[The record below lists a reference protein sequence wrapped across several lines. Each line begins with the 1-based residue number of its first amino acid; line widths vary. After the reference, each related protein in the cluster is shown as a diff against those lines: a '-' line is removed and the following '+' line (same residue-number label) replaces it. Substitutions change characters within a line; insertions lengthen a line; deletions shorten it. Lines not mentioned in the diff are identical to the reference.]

1 MNTPRKPKVRFKE
14 RAEQLDFL
22 LEVSAVTTE
31 TLDLDRL
38 LESVAEMVGRV
49 LPYQL
54 LAILLYNER
63 YRGLKVRHAIG
74 HRPEVVK
81 SLMIPLGEG
90 ITGAA
95 GADRKTILVGDVRN
109 DPRYLNALDAV
120 RTELAVP
127 MIARGKLVGVI
138 DLQSTKLDAFTE
150 YDCTLLKLIASRVA
164 TAIENA
170 RLYRRVD
177 RQNRT
182 FKTLARLSQ
191 EFSAILDLDELL
203 NKIAVIMREL
213 ISYDAFSILLV
224 DTEKRVLRHRFSLR
238 FDEHVQLD
246 NIPLGKGLTG
256 AAAESRQPVRVDDT
270 SRDPRYI
277 QSHPGIRSEMAV
289 PLIVQDRVVGVVD
302 LESKSAGYY
311 TEENVR
317 TLVLLAPQI
326 AASVENA
333 RLYEELARRKE
344 RMEED
349 LKAARRVQR
358 VLLPKTAPELAG
370 LEIAVSS
377 KAAREITGDVYDF
390 FESGAEHALI
400 AFGDS
405 SGKGAAAAL
414 YGALVSGL
422 LRTMAPRRRSPALL
436 LQKLNEEL
444 MERQVDAQYVTLV
457 VLLWHAYSR
466 TLTISNAGAIPPV
479 IVRGGE
485 LLKPEAAGVPLGLLD
500 AREYDEAEFAA
511 QRGDLILLYSDG
523 IADAPNLAGEE
534 YGKSK
539 LDKFLKRLAP
549 DAAPADVLR
558 DLLAELAQHTE
569 GTGMFDD
576 QTMIAMKVL

>member
-1 MNTPRKPKVRFKE
+1 M
-14 RAEQLDFL
+14 
-22 LEVSAVTTE
+22 
-31 TLDLDRL
+31 
-38 LESVAEMVGRV
+38 
-49 LPYQL
+49 
-54 LAILLYNER
+54 
-63 YRGLKVRHAIG
+63 
-74 HRPEVVK
+74 
-81 SLMIPLGEG
+81 
-90 ITGAA
+90 
-95 GADRKTILVGDVRN
+95 
-109 DPRYLNALDAV
+109 
-120 RTELAVP
+120 
-127 MIARGKLVGVI
+127 
-138 DLQSTKLDAFTE
+138 
-150 YDCTLLKLIASRVA
+150 
-164 TAIENA
+164 
-170 RLYRRVD
+170 
-177 RQNRT
+177 
-182 FKTLARLSQ
+182 
-191 EFSAILDLDELL
+191 
-203 NKIAVIMREL
+203 
-213 ISYDAFSILLV
+213 
-224 DTEKRVLRHRFSLR
+224 
-238 FDEHVQLD
+238 
-246 NIPLGKGLTG
+246 
-256 AAAESRQPVRVDDT
+256 
-270 SRDPRYI
+270 
-277 QSHPGIRSEMAV
+277 
-289 PLIVQDRVVGVVD
+289 
-302 LESKSAGYY
+302 
-311 TEENVR
+311 
-317 TLVLLAPQI
+317 
-326 AASVENA
+326 
-333 RLYEELARRKE
+333 
-344 RMEED
+344 
-349 LKAARRVQR
+349 
-358 VLLPKTAPELAG
+358 TAPELAG